1 MIPVL
6 SLSIAMDATL
16 SSLMHAAKLII
27 ATSVFMTATHCVSLD
42 KAPI

>member
-1 MIPVL
+1 
-6 SLSIAMDATL
+6 MDATL

-27 ATSVFMTATHCVSLD
+27 ARSVFMTTTHCVSLD